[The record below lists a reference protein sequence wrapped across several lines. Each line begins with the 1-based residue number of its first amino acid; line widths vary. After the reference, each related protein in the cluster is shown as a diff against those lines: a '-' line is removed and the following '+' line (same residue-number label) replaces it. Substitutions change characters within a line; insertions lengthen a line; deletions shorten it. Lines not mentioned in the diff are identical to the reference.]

1 MTTLL
6 ASVRRHPL
14 VAFFVLAYAFTWWV
28 YPFLRVSPL
37 LGFPG
42 LLGPALAAI
51 VVVAVTDGKAGL
63 KDLLGR
69 LTRWRVGAR
78 WYAVALGLPAVLAA
92 TAAGISVLFGAS
104 GQFQV
109 GRLSVLEP
117 ILFVLVVGEELG
129 WRGYA
134 LPRLLATR
142 SALSGSLVLGV
153 IWGFWHL
160 PTFFIPGTPQYGQP
174 FAAYVLLTVAYSVVF
189 TWLYLRTWGSVL
201 IATLLH
207 GAINLWQ
214 GIFLANVDPDWTYW
228 LLALVYGS
236 TALVLVIATG
246 RNLSRHPLDRE
257 KMPDG
262 AGL

>member
-1 MTTLL
+1 MARLRPSQ
-6 ASVRRHPL
+6 AARHEVR
-14 VAFFVLAYAFTWWV
+14 AFGKFGAW
-28 YPFLRVSPL
+28 RD
-37 LGFPG
+37 LGFLAPAH
-42 LLGPALAAI
+42 LL
-51 VVVAVTDGKAGL
+51 
-63 KDLLGR
+63 
-69 LTRWRVGAR
+69 
-78 WYAVALGLPAVLAA
+78 Y
-92 TAAGISVLFGAS
+92 S
-104 GQFQV
+104 
-109 GRLSVLEP
+109 
-117 ILFVLVVGEELG
+117 
-129 WRGYA
+129 
-134 LPRLLATR
+134 
-142 SALSGSLVLGV
+142 
-153 IWGFWHL
+153 
-160 PTFFIPGTPQYGQP
+160 GTPQYGQP

-262 AGL
+262 ADL